1 MRKGQV
7 MVDMEVERG
16 GNVEGDVKGE
26 IEEVNGV
33 KIVGYI
39 KVKGRI
45 EEREQKI
52 YERKMI
58 EFVEKMVDKERKVM
72 KIEKEEGM
80 VKEKIIKNK
89 GRILNKDLEKEEKE
103 KDEVNEKDEKK
114 KEEKKD
120 DEKNEKKEKEKEEK
134 KKQ

>member
-1 MRKGQV
+1 
-7 MVDMEVERG
+7 
-16 GNVEGDVKGE
+16 
-26 IEEVNGV
+26 
-33 KIVGYI
+33 
-39 KVKGRI
+39 
-45 EEREQKI
+45 
-52 YERKMI
+52 MI

-72 KIEKEEGM
+72 KIEKEEEM

-114 KEEKKD
+114 KEEKKEKKKD

-134 KKQ
+134 KK

>member
-1 MRKGQV
+1 

-45 EEREQKI
+45 EERE
-52 YERKMI
+52 
-58 EFVEKMVDKERKVM
+58 
-72 KIEKEEGM
+72 
-80 VKEKIIKNK
+80 
-89 GRILNKDLEKEEKE
+89 
-103 KDEVNEKDEKK
+103 
-114 KEEKKD
+114 
-120 DEKNEKKEKEKEEK
+120 
-134 KKQ
+134 